1 MGTDPEQIEE
11 QEQMQEEMS
20 DSMMQQSQL
29 QEPQSQS
36 QLIINLV
43 QRVISRIMQK
53 QSLQQH
59 VFIMNT
65 EQQQK
70 NATKRAIKMVPQM
83 EEKDNEGDD
92 ERFIVRLE
100 EGQGQR
106 QKKMV
111 WTTVFIQI

>member
-1 MGTDPEQIEE
+1 MG
-11 QEQMQEEMS
+11 
-20 DSMMQQSQL
+20 MQQSQL

-36 QLIINLV
+36 QSQLIINLI

-59 VFIMNT
+59 VFIMTT

-70 NATKRAIKMVPQM
+70 YATKRAIKMVPQM

-106 QKKMV
+106 RKKMV
-111 WTTVFIQI
+111 WTTVLIQI